1 MATQVDTQLDTQI
14 DTEMDTPVA
23 TQMDTSMNVLV
34 VIDVQNC
41 FMFHSEGETGGGTF
55 LNASEEASK
64 DIIKELE
71 TLVDGKTRKTHVV
84 FSRDFHPV
92 NHISLEGY
100 EGRQIN
106 PLKGVWPKH
115 CRNKRVRCGA
125 RISTEESSDNE
136 SPLPNNVVNTT
147 TGELTVVKP
156 GEKVPEEDPY
166 LPVIGTEL
174 SYMFFKSEKLRG
186 PVKELTLKNRIG
198 ENKIGLNDTMN
209 ESIPETKET
218 PPDLG
223 RKPNYDQL
231 PIVKEKIKYITL
243 TKGER
248 CEKEAYS
255 AFNYHIVYDSTDP
268 SNPVK
273 SNIIP
278 NDAAN
283 STGLWEWILKNRTS
297 DNISITVCGLVGN
310 VCVMH
315 SLLQGIALWNNVY
328 SKLPENKEVK
338 VKFVYSLKATRFAAA
353 VPPEEVKPASFDD
366 RIVGW
371 FNQPFNRPDGMGT
384 ISVADPNPG
393 SSVLHSNKVTSFEVL
408 DYEGE
413 VSKIGTFE
421 FTERDFLNDIYE
433 GANMQGGRRRRHRS
447 VRRTRNKSRK
457 TTKRYKGRRTYKNKR
472 RYTKRRI

>member
-1 MATQVDTQLDTQI
+1 
-14 DTEMDTPVA
+14 MD
-23 TQMDTSMNVLV
+23 VLV

-41 FMFHSEGETGGGTF
+41 FMFHKDGLTQGKGGTF
-55 LNASEEASK
+55 LNLEAEEASAEIV
-64 DIIKELE
+64 DELD
-71 TLVDGKTRKTHVV
+71 TLVDGKTHIV
-84 FSRDFHPV
+84 FSRDFHPI

-100 EGRQIN
+100 EGRKID
-106 PLKGVWPKH
+106 PPKGVWPKH
-115 CRNKRVRCGA
+115 CRNKRVHCGV
-125 RISTEESSDNE
+125 RTGSEGSSLDVE
-136 SPLPNNVVNTT
+136 TPPPNNVVNTT
-147 TGELTVVKP
+147 TGEITVVNP
-156 GEKVPEEDPY
+156 GETVPEGGQY

-198 ENKIGLNDTMN
+198 ENKIGLDDTMN

-218 PPDLG
+218 PPDLE
-223 RKPNYDQL
+223 RTPNYNQL
-231 PIVKEKIKYITL
+231 PLDNKYITL

-248 CEKEAYS
+248 CDKEAYS

-283 STGLWEWILKNRTS
+283 STGLWEWILKNRDGKQEIT
-297 DNISITVCGLVGN
+297 ITVCGLVGN

-338 VKFVYSLKATRFAAA
+338 VKFVYSLKATRFAPV
-353 VPPEEVKPASFDD
+353 VPPKEIKPESFDD
-366 RIVGW
+366 RVVGW
-371 FNQPFNRPDGMGT
+371 FNDPDNLPYGMGT
-384 ISVADPNPG
+384 ISVTG
-393 SSVLHSNKVTSFEVL
+393 STSSVEYSNKVTSFEVL
-408 DYEGE
+408 GYNGE
-413 VSKIGTFE
+413 QINTGTFA
-421 FTERDFLNDIYE
+421 FS
-433 GANMQGGRRRRHRS
+433 ASASGGRRRRHRS

-472 RYTKRRI
+472 RNTKRRI